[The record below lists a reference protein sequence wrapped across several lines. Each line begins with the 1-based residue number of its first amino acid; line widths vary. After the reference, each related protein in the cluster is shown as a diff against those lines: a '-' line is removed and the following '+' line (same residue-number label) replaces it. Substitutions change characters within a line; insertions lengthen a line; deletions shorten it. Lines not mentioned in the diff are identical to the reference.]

1 MALALAWAPAC
12 TVADPLPG
20 FGGGG
25 GSVGVTL
32 GPASEDSGDGSDT
45 GGDETDDGSGTGDDD
60 GTGIEPPAC
69 SAPDLLVVLDRTGT
83 MYLDPAGNVPAA
95 VEQSRWAIAV
105 GALEQVVQA
114 LDGEGTPL
122 DQTVRFGL
130 ELFPQHH
137 PDCST
142 VEESIA
148 GVFPLN
154 PTCQGPE
161 LLVEPALGT
170 GASVAGQIDASTG
183 ELCESTPLRLAIE
196 GAGSWLAPLASPD
209 HEQLVLLV
217 TDGVDTDSFCSSES
231 VDGYPDSLVAVQ
243 QLQAQGVG
251 TLILGV
257 GTGFGTTGS
266 VHQAMNDFACAGG
279 MAPDPELN
287 CVPGAMGLVAVPG
300 LAQAL
305 YFSAGDSAALV
316 DRLVLTTEQV
326 CCGCVPVG

>member
-1 MALALAWAPAC
+1 MARAVALALAWAPAC

-196 GAGSWLAPLASPD
+196 GAGWRLSPAPTTSSSSCWSPTASTPTRSARASPS
-209 HEQLVLLV
+209 
-217 TDGVDTDSFCSSES
+217 TATPTRWSRCSSS
-231 VDGYPDSLVAVQ
+231 RPRAWAPSSSAW
-243 QLQAQGVG
+243 APA
-251 TLILGV
+251 
-257 GTGFGTTGS
+257 S
-266 VHQAMNDFACAGG
+266 APPAACT
-279 MAPDPELN
+279 
-287 CVPGAMGLVAVPG
+287 
-300 LAQAL
+300 
-305 YFSAGDSAALV
+305 
-316 DRLVLTTEQV
+316 RR
-326 CCGCVPVG
+326 